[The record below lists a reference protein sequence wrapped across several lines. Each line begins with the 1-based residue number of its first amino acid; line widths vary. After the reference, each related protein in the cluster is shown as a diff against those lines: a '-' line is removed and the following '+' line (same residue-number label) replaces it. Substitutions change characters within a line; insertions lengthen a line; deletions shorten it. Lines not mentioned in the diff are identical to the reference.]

1 MKVYRYFLAY
11 EVVGESGGIGKGTVE
26 VGLRNRIRRKKEVE
40 EVEEKILKDLKESNE
55 NLKDRED
62 LRIMIYNFILM
73 DEDEVEINE

>member
-11 EVVGESGGIGKGTVE
+11 EVLGESGEIGKGTAE

-40 EVEEKILKDLKESNE
+40 EVEAKILRDLREGNE
-55 NLKDRED
+55 GLRDRD
-62 LRIMIYNFILM
+62 DFRIMIYNFILM